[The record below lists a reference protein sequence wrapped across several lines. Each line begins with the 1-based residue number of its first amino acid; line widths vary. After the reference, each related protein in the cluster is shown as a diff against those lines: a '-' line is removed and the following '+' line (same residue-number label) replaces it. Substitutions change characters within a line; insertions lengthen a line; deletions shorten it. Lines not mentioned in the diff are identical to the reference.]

1 MTTLALIS
9 SILLVLLNIADA
21 YTTERVL
28 RLGGRE
34 ANPAMAFIIRYTAPY
49 HWAIKLGLI
58 VAGLWAVW
66 TYSDG
71 IFRASVIT
79 LACAPFAW
87 VVGHNARVLARMAAM
102 RV

>member
-1 MTTLALIS
+1 MTTLAIVA

-21 YTTERVL
+21 YTTSRVL

-79 LACAPFAW
+79 TICAPFAYAVINNIGVW
-87 VVGHNARVLARMAAM
+87 RRLAAR
-102 RV
+102 